1 MPADQHAMAHTRRGF
16 LQLLAASAALSRTAA
31 AERLSGGRRYPF
43 VQIDVFTTHRLH
55 GNPLIV
61 FPDARGLSDGE
72 MQDLAR
78 ETNLQETT
86 FVFPRDPAIEHKQG
100 IKVRIFIPNA
110 EIPFGGHPTLG
121 TAMVLRNRM
130 PKAADEIVL
139 DLQVGKIPV
148 SFRADDQGHPFGEMH
163 QVDPVFG
170 PTHDRATVA
179 SLLGLKPTDLVA
191 DWPIQ
196 TISTGLHFAIVPI
209 KDLHTLQTL
218 NPDLHKLRDYLDHH
232 GPAYCDFYFVTR
244 DTHDPALGLRARALS
259 LDGEDPATGS
269 AAGCTAAWL
278 VRNAIA
284 KPGEPTRILQG
295 AEIHRPSDLFVRAD
309 KTGDKIVNVRVGGN
323 AIEIAEGQ
331 VAL

>member
-1 MPADQHAMAHTRRGF
+1 MPADHHAMAHTRRGF
-16 LQLLAASAALSRTAA
+16 LHLLAAGGTAALSRVAA
-31 AERLSGGRRYPF
+31 ADRAPARRYPF

-61 FPDARGLSDGE
+61 FPDARGLTDTE

-86 FVFPRDPAIEHKQG
+86 FVFPRDPAIERKQG

-121 TAMVLRNRM
+121 TAMVLRNRL
-130 PKAADEIVL
+130 PGGAQEIVL

-148 SFRADDQGHPFGEMH
+148 AFHTNDQGQAFGEMH
-163 QVDPVFG
+163 QVDPTFG
-170 PTHDRATVA
+170 PVHDRATVA
-179 SLLGLKPTDLVA
+179 DLLGLQSADLA

-196 TISTGLHFAIVPI
+196 TISTGLNFAIVPI
-209 KDLHTLQTL
+209 KDLRTLQRL
-218 NPDLHKLRDYLDHH
+218 NPDLHKLRTYLDHH

-244 DTHDPALGLRARALS
+244 DTREPDLGLRARALS

-278 VRNAIA
+278 VRNGIA
-284 KPGEPTRILQG
+284 KPGQTTRILQG

-309 KTGDKIVNVRVGGN
+309 KTSDKIVNVRVGGN

-331 VAL
+331 VTL